1 MSQPDDLAGTS
12 TERPQSTVQ
21 WDHLEQRTFQMDN
34 SVADNKSTRTT
45 HTEISLSDLDDL
57 LEAESTPRIP
67 TFVATLESKPN
78 RRPSRLDRAFG
89 WITSAM
95 IHLIA
100 LLGVLIAYHV
110 IADHFKPQPQP
121 MVIPAAFFGGTVNS
135 HYRQTNIAGS
145 RATRL
150 VQKQLLVKSWSAA
163 VSPRS
168 LSALLHDSTGHR
180 TTLEIGL
187 GTGGAAGAQAF
198 SGTGSLF
205 GKLSGHIGSGPVTSF
220 FGVATRAQ
228 RVVYLVD
235 TSGSMIGKLHLV
247 KRAVRKSLHGLLPFQ
262 KFAVIVFA
270 HKFHILGPP
279 HLLPAQAFYRRAID
293 AALKN
298 IVAEG
303 ANDNMLRP
311 FARPFQAAFAMH
323 PNVIYFL
330 TDGHFDKRL
339 IPYVARLNRQ
349 AHVQV
354 CTFAFLDHDPVFQ
367 RRLRR
372 IAHETGGKFEY
383 VSRRILDNQ

>member
-1 MSQPDDLAGTS
+1 MSRPNGLAGTPS
-12 TERPQSTVQ
+12 EKPNPMVQ
-21 WDHLEQRTFQMDN
+21 WDRLQQRKFQMDDL
-34 SVADNKSTRTT
+34 VADNKTT
-45 HTEISLSDLDDL
+45 PTVPSEISLSDLDDL
-57 LEAESTPRIP
+57 LEAESTPQIS
-67 TFVATLESKPN
+67 TFVPTTEKRPDRSPKRLERTFS
-78 RRPSRLDRAFG
+78 
-89 WITSAM
+89 WMTSLM

-100 LLGVLIAYHV
+100 FMAILIAYHV
-110 IADHFKPQPQP
+110 VANHFKPQPQP
-121 MVIPAAFFGGTVNS
+121 IIIPAAFFGGTVNS
-135 HYRQTNIAGS
+135 RHLQSNVRGN
-145 RATRL
+145 RAARR
-150 VQKQLLVKSWSAA
+150 VQKQLQMKSWSAA

-168 LSALLHDSTGHR
+168 LSALLHDSAKHQKN
-180 TTLEIGL
+180 LEIGL
-187 GTGGAAGAQAF
+187 GSGAAAGIQAF

-247 KRAVRKSLHGLLPFQ
+247 KRAVRKSLRGLLPFQ

-270 HKFHILGPP
+270 HEFHILGPA
-279 HLLPAQAFYRRAID
+279 HLLPARAFYRHRID
-293 AALKN
+293 AKLKS

-311 FARPFQAAFAMH
+311 FTRPFQAAFAMH

-339 IPYVARLNRQ
+339 IPYVARLNRH

-367 RRLRR
+367 QRLRR
-372 IAHETGGKFEY
+372 IARETGGKFEY

>member
-1 MSQPDDLAGTS
+1 MSRSNGLAETAPEKS
-12 TERPQSTVQ
+12 SSTVQ
-21 WDHLEQRTFQMDN
+21 WDRLQHRNFQMDN
-34 SVADNKSTRTT
+34 SVADNKTT
-45 HTEISLSDLDDL
+45 HAAHTEISLSDLDDL
-57 LEAESTPRIP
+57 LEAESAPQIP
-67 TFVATLESKPN
+67 KFVPTTEK
-78 RRPSRLDRAFG
+78 RPDHPSSRLNLAFG
-89 WITSAM
+89 WITSVM

-100 LLGVLIAYHV
+100 LLGIVIAYHLIV
-110 IADHFKPQPQP
+110 GHFKPQPQP

-135 HYRQTNIAGS
+135 RPVPNNITSSHEA
-145 RATRL
+145 RR
-150 VQKQLLVKSWSAA
+150 VQKQLRVKSWSAA

-168 LSALLHDSTGHR
+168 LSALLQDSAGHR

-187 GTGGAAGAQAF
+187 GSGGAAAAQAF

-220 FGVATRAQ
+220 FGIATHAQ
-228 RVVYLVD
+228 RVVYLID

-247 KRAVRKSLHGLLPFQ
+247 KRAVRKSLRGLLPFQ
-262 KFAVIVFA
+262 KFAVIAFA
-270 HKFHILGPP
+270 HEFHIMGPA
-279 HLLPAQAFYRRAID
+279 HLLPAQTFYRQAINV
-293 AALKN
+293 ALKN

-311 FARPFQAAFAMH
+311 FTRPFQAAFAMH

-339 IPYVARLNRQ
+339 IPYVARLSQ
-349 AHVQV
+349 HAHVQV

-367 RRLRR
+367 RRLRK
-372 IAHETGGKFEY
+372 IAQETGGKFEY